1 MKEKVRRILSVALVL
16 AMTLLMGW
24 ETASQSLAEAQK
36 KKAELEQSLAQAEAL
51 INELGSSQDQAEDK
65 VAELNKELNNISQQ
79 IIALQ
84 QKLTEK
90 NQQIVDS
97 QEAVNAAQQEVNRR
111 YEDMKKRIQFM
122 YEKGHSSIFE
132 QLITADSVAGFVNM
146 AEYFSQ
152 VSKYDR
158 GKVDEYQEAVT
169 ELTNAE
175 TTLKQEHAELETLK
189 AEVEQDQAA
198 VEQVLGSKQEEL
210 AAINKNLD
218 SAQNEAASFEKEM
231 QAQDEALAYI
241 QAAEAEQNRQ
251 EAEQQKQEQA
261 NNGAGSGGNTS
272 GNTTGKPSGDN
283 SDGNNSGSNS
293 TAPARMTWPVPASR
307 RVTSDYGNRDNPTAS
322 TPSSQFHKGIDIGAP
337 TGTTVV
343 AAAAGKVELAQWSNS
358 AGNWIII
365 NHGGGVRSVYMHNS
379 KLLVSA
385 GQQVEAGQAISLV
398 GSTGDSTGP
407 HLHFGV
413 SEGGS
418 YVNPWNYLQ

>member
-1 MKEKVRRILSVALVL
+1 MKAKVRRILSVALVL
-16 AMTLLMGW
+16 AMTLSMGIS
-24 ETASQSLAEAQK
+24 AAGQSLAEAQK
-36 KKAELEQSLAQAEAL
+36 KKAELEKSLAQAEAL
-51 INELGSSQDQAEDK
+51 INELSSSQDQTEDK
-65 VAELNKELNNISQQ
+65 VAELNKELNSISQQ

-84 QKLTEK
+84 QKLTDK
-90 NQQIVDS
+90 NQQILDS
-97 QEAVNAAQQEVNRR
+97 QEAVNTAQQEVDRR

-122 YEKGHSSIFE
+122 YEKGQSSILV
-132 QLITADSVAGFVNM
+132 QLLTSDSVAGFVNM

-158 GKVDEYQEAVT
+158 GKVTEYQEAVT
-169 ELTNAE
+169 ELSNAE

-210 AAINKNLD
+210 ASINKNLD
-218 SAQNEAASFEKEM
+218 SAQDKATAFEKEM

-241 QAAEAEQNRQ
+241 QAAEAEQKRQ

-261 NNGAGSGGNTS
+261 NNGSGGNTS
-272 GNTTGKPSGDN
+272 GGNN
-283 SDGNNSGSNS
+283 SDASNSGGNGSGSNS
-293 TAPARMTWPVPASR
+293 TAPARMTWPVPASH

-322 TPSSQFHKGIDIGAP
+322 TPSNQFHKGIDIGAP

-418 YVNPWNYLQ
+418 YVNPWNYLK